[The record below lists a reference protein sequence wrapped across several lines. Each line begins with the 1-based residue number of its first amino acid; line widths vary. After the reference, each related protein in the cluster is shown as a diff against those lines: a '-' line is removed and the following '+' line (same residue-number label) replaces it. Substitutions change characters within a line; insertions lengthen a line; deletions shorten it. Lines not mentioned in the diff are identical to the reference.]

1 MSDFEAVKE
10 NSPKKKKKKLKQ
22 GKMQHNLKD
31 INNNETDMKTLT
43 KSDATNVID
52 EDNNDSVEIESLH
65 VSHESIGEEDKK
77 TLMQNNS
84 LPGNKFMK
92 FNEISK
98 KMEESQSPSE
108 NVPKGTK
115 ENVFFVVKNQKGASC
130 IDDCG
135 AWLKPFFKN

>member
-1 MSDFEAVKE
+1 
-10 NSPKKKKKKLKQ
+10 
-22 GKMQHNLKD
+22 
-31 INNNETDMKTLT
+31 MKTLT

-108 NVPKGTK
+108 NVLKGTK

-135 AWLKPFFKN
+135 AWLKPSFKN